1 MAVPSVNITID
12 SGTNFQNTFTM
23 KNPDGTVIDLTGYSG
38 TSKIR
43 KHPTDS
49 LNVQSFIVGISSSTG
64 VITISMGS
72 TTTADLGKG
81 RNYYDVILTNSD
93 GEIYKVFEGTAI
105 VNPTVSV

>member
-1 MAVPSVNITID
+1 MAVPSVNITIN

-23 KNPDGTVIDLTGYSG
+23 KNSDGTVIDLTGYSG

-43 KHPTDS
+43 KYPTDS
-49 LNVQSFIVGISSSTG
+49 LNVQSFAVGINSTAG
-64 VITISMGS
+64 LITISMES
-72 TTTADLGKG
+72 ATTAELGEG

-93 GEIYKVFEGTAI
+93 GDIYKVIEGTAI

>member
-1 MAVPSVNITID
+1 MAVPSVNITIN

-23 KNPDGTVIDLTGYSG
+23 KNSDGTVIDLTGYSG

-43 KHPTDS
+43 KYPTDS
-49 LNVQSFIVGISSSTG
+49 LNVQSFAVGINSTAG
-64 VITISMGS
+64 VITISMES
-72 TTTADLGKG
+72 ATTAELGEG